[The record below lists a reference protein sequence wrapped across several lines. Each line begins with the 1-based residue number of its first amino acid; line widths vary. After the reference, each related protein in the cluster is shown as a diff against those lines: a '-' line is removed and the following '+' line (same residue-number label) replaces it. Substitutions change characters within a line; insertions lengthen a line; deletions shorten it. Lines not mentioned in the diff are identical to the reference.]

1 LLTIRH
7 TGRHGKGY
15 LLHVAGITMYD
26 SALND
31 QFPAGA
37 AAYAAYVDGG
47 VGDQPNYA
55 YIVSAF
61 PKAQHLSIALFAANN
76 ADALDVEPGASAPSD
91 IPGWYARQVAR
102 GSQRPVIYAS
112 VSAMND
118 AILPVLSQAGIARAQ
133 TRLWTAHY
141 GLGEHICGPGSC
153 GQLSIDADGTQWTSS
168 AMGLVLDQSLLL
180 EDFFAPTQDPTPTEA
195 ELQSGELNTG
205 HGAFTVIAVPPGSA
219 HQIAFAVDNHAQ
231 NVPVVQLG
239 VRFFDTAWHV
249 HPAVVLD
256 GDKGLGI
263 LAFPDPSKTGMVSV
277 RRNDDGN
284 AAVGYVVY

>member
-1 LLTIRH
+1 
-7 TGRHGKGY
+7 
-15 LLHVAGITMYD
+15 MYD
-26 SALND
+26 TALND

-55 YIVSAF
+55 FIVSTF

-102 GSQRPVIYAS
+102 GIQRPVIYAS

-118 AILPVLSQAGIARAQ
+118 AILPLLRQAGIARTK
-133 TRLWTAHY
+133 TRLWSAHY

-153 GQLSIDADGTQWTSS
+153 GALSIEADGTQWTSS
-168 AMGLVLDQSLLL
+168 ALGLVLDQSLLL
-180 EDFFAPTQDPTPTEA
+180 ENFFTTQNPSATEA
-195 ELQSGELNTG
+195 ELQSGQLNTG
-205 HGAFTVIAVPPGSA
+205 HGVFTVIAVPPGSA
-219 HQIAFAVDNHAQ
+219 HQIAFGVDNHAQ
-231 NVPVVQLG
+231 NVPVARLSVA
-239 VRFFDTAWHV
+239 FFDTAWHV
-249 HPAVVLD
+249 HSDVVLD
-256 GDKGLGI
+256 GNKGLGI
-263 LAFPDPSKTGMVSV
+263 LAFPNPSKTGVVSV
-277 RRNDDGN
+277 RRNDAGN